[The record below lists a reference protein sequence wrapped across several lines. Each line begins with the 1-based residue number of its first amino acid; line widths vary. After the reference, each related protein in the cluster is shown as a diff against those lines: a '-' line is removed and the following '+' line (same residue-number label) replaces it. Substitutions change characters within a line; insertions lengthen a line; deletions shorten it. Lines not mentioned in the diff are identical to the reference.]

1 MNVSVVAKSE
11 VSRTLK
17 IEVPAETVAAEYEK
31 VFSRAAK
38 GVSLPGFRKGKVPR
52 QILEPQIS
60 GSVNQELL
68 ESLLP
73 QATFDAVK
81 QEALKAVGRPKIED
95 LKFDGKGPISF
106 QAVIEVK
113 PEVKLGKV
121 EGLAVSGPDD
131 AVSDKDVDE
140 QVQALRQRAAKEG
153 GLKDGPAALGD
164 ALKVDF
170 QGFVDGQPFQGGN
183 ATDFSLV
190 LGRQQLIPGFEEQL
204 VGAKAGETRQVK
216 VSFPADYPAQ
226 DLAGKASEFTVSVKE
241 VRLMELPAL
250 DDAWAKTFG
259 EEVTGLDFLR
269 ERLREA
275 LQTQKGELRRRVLM
289 DRAAEELLKGH
300 SFAVPETLIEA
311 EAHAL
316 EQVEMRNMAQ
326 RGVELSGEDAH
337 AALHKALREPAE
349 KRARLSL
356 VLEGIAE
363 AQSVTV
369 DDADFDAEMAR
380 FARQLGTSPAEA
392 ARWAKQQGREDGI
405 RAQIR
410 ERKALEWVVSKA
422 KVTTAA

>member
-1 MNVSVVAKSE
+1 MIVSVVAKSDI
-11 VSRTLK
+11 SRTLK
-17 IEVPAETVAAEYEK
+17 IEVPAEAVAAEYER

-38 GVSLPGFRKGKVPR
+38 GVNLPGFRKGKVPR
-52 QILEPQIS
+52 QILEPRIS

-68 ESLLP
+68 ETLLP

-81 QEALKAVGRPKIED
+81 QESLKAVGRPKIED
-95 LKFDGKGPISF
+95 LKFEGKGPLSF

-121 EGLAVSGPDD
+121 EGLAVTGPDE

-153 GLKDGPAALGD
+153 AAKDGPAALGD
-164 ALKVDF
+164 SLKVDF
-170 QGFVDGQPFQGGN
+170 QGFVDGQPFPGGH

-204 VGAKAGETRQVK
+204 VGAKKDETRQVK
-216 VSFPADYPAQ
+216 VDFPADYPAQ
-226 DLAGKASEFTVSVKE
+226 DLAAKAAEFTVTVKE
-241 VRLMELPAL
+241 VRVMDLPAL

-269 ERLREA
+269 ARLREA
-275 LQTQKGELRRRVLM
+275 LQTQKSELRRRVLM

-300 SFAVPETLIEA
+300 SFSVPETLIEA

-316 EQVEMRNMAQ
+316 EQVEMRNMAG
-326 RGVELSGEDAH
+326 RGMELSGEDAH

-349 KRARLSL
+349 KRARLAL
-356 VLEGIAE
+356 VLERIADE
-363 AQSVTV
+363 QKISV

-380 FARQLGTSPAEA
+380 FAKQLGSTPAEA
-392 ARWAKQQGREDGI
+392 ARWARSQGREEGI

-410 ERKALEWVVSKA
+410 ERKALEWVVGKA
-422 KVTTAA
+422 KVGIAA